1 MDSQFV
7 NFDGRSV
14 HDVLQILLAASG
26 DPEAIARLQQA
37 IQTVDAKFGPVNDEL
52 ERLEDDKQDTG
63 NYITD
68 NVESTV
74 ANISKAM
81 IANVDSGYDIQINN
95 TGEGNVDVDWLRFI
109 FKGSAAKQIA
119 ATIRR
124 NGTWETAARWS
135 ADEDTGWLTL
145 EIDTT
150 KWTGGDLRYR
160 KKNGIVFMTMNAGK
174 PAENITGGQHIK
186 IATLPIGYRP
196 TWASQ
201 YGALWMRTAS
211 GNIPCEFL
219 VGPTGDVYVRPSQ
232 AVTAASISASYGTV
246 SFPTN

>member
-1 MDSQFV
+1 MDSHFI

-14 HDVLQILLAASG
+14 HDMIELLLAASG

-37 IQTVDAKFGPVNDEL
+37 IQTVDAKFGPVNTEL

-68 NVESTV
+68 NVDSTV

-81 IANVDSGYDIQINN
+81 IGNVDSGYDIQINN

-109 FKGSAAKQIA
+109 FKGSSAKQIA

-124 NGTWETAARWS
+124 NGTWETAARWT

-145 EIDTT
+145 QA
-150 KWTGGDLRYR
+150 GVQYR
-160 KKNGIVFMTMNAGK
+160 KKNGIVYVHVEFAQADIPSGGGSGWIGL
-174 PAENITGGQHIK
+174 NISNP
-186 IATLPIGYRP
+186 L
-196 TWASQ
+196 
-201 YGALWMRTAS
+201 
-211 GNIPCEFL
+211 
-219 VGPTGDVYVRPSQ
+219 PTGFRPSIVIRNAMGFRLIADNQ
-232 AVTAASISASYGTV
+232 HKFTLGQINTSGGIQYNAFNTGPVDSTTHNTIVGDFCYPV
-246 SFPTN
+246 